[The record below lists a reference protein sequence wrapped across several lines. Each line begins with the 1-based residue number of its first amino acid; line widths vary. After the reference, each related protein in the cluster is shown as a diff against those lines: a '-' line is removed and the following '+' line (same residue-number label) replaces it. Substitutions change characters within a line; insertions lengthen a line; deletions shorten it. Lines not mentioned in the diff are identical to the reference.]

1 MDGAGRGRSQEP
13 EAHAAAQRIDRLAG
27 APPVESRNRAEVS
40 RSRSIGPLRTA
51 PALLLL
57 VMGCDGAGGGSRQP
71 LLLDAMVAFP
81 PRDTVRFSLPA
92 TTHRCADGRTV
103 LLEAVNPEGS
113 GVLARL
119 HFRDSLVSGSYPVLA
134 PGDTTTPGAVV
145 AVRYLLR
152 DASHGFFFDT
162 GAVQVRLEAGRV
174 ARHIPRAR
182 TGNGHSTTTRLGY
195 PDGPTPPSTH
205 STASRF
211 PPV

>member
-1 MDGAGRGRSQEP
+1 MDGAGRGRSQET

-27 APPVESRNRAEVS
+27 APHVESGNRAEVS
-40 RSRSIGPLRTA
+40 RSRSIAPLRTA

-113 GVLARL
+113 GVLVRL

-152 DASHGFFFDT
+152 DASHGFYFDT
-162 GAVQVRLEAGRV
+162 GAVQVRLEAGKDSGEIQQAGQGTGRD
-174 ARHIPRAR
+174 AATRA
-182 TGNGHSTTTRLGY
+182 GLPDVSHS
-195 PDGPTPPSTH
+195 
-205 STASRF
+205 
-211 PPV
+211 

>member
-1 MDGAGRGRSQEP
+1 
-13 EAHAAAQRIDRLAG
+13 
-27 APPVESRNRAEVS
+27 
-40 RSRSIGPLRTA
+40 
-51 PALLLL
+51 
-57 VMGCDGAGGGSRQP
+57 MGCDGAGGGSRQP

-113 GVLARL
+113 GVLVRL

-152 DASHGFFFDT
+152 DASHGFYFDT
-162 GAVQVRLEAGRV
+162 GAVQVRVAG
-174 ARHIPRAR
+174 HIQGSGTE
-182 TGNGHSTTTRLGY
+182 TGIHTPTRIDYRDVPLPLATDTTSCGFQL
-195 PDGPTPPSTH
+195 
-205 STASRF
+205 
-211 PPV
+211 